1 MLRFNPNLWA
11 LPAWPCA
18 GNRRPHG
25 RAPRW
30 CALGR
35 QELLGGVR
43 PAVRAK
49 PVGLAVPP
57 SCPRTCCW
65 DRKRVPILA
74 HKWTTLRT
82 GLCHQVQRVRPPGAP
97 PPPLGLGSALPPGL
111 HPGRLWREAPAR
123 LPGLGAG
130 SEALWGPGSPPLP
143 PPLSPVLTPRRLLQ
157 PLLQADTPLQREEA
171 AGAPPRDWVLA
182 PPLPRMWPWGAPVA
196 LPHECGRTCDL
207 VPDGRVQC
215 PSPG

>member
-143 PPLSPVLTPRRLLQ
+143 PPLSPVLTP
-157 PLLQADTPLQREEA
+157 PTPSPA
-171 AGAPPRDWVLA
+171 PSAGRHPPAERGGRGGTTKGLGSSSAPPSH
-182 PPLPRMWPWGAPVA
+182 VA
-196 LPHECGRTCDL
+196 LGSPRGPAPRVWADL
-207 VPDGRVQC
+207 
-215 PSPG
+215 